1 MKRFKKFLAFTLVIL
16 NYGISQAQV
25 VDPVDKNKIANG
37 GYDMVAYF
45 TDNAAIKG
53 NAQYTVEYK
62 GAKYQFASSEHLS
75 LFKSSPEKYLPVCD
89 GYCAWGVAEKGRR
102 VPVNPQTYKIVDG
115 KLYLFFNGDFN
126 GSPFNT
132 LEEWNKNEKE
142 LLTELPV
149 KWAKLKKQ
157 K

>member
-1 MKRFKKFLAFTLVIL
+1 MKRFTKFLAVAIMTFG
-16 NYGISQAQV
+16 YSISQAQV

-45 TDNAAIKG
+45 TDNAAVKG
-53 NAQYTVEYK
+53 NSTYMTEYK
-62 GAKYQFASSEHLS
+62 GAKYQFASAGHLN
-75 LFKSSPEKYLPVCD
+75 LFKENPDQYLPVCD
-89 GYCAWGVAEKGRR
+89 GYCAWGVAEKGRK

-115 KLYLFFNGDFN
+115 RLYLFFNGDFN

-132 LEEWNKNEKE
+132 LEEWNKNEKQ

-149 KWAKLKKQ
+149 KWAKLKK
-157 K
+157 